1 MDKEKDNKNLIKMKN
16 TSGFDDIKKLA
27 RGEKADESQIEGILS
42 FIDERFDC
50 SDFRMICILR
60 SLCKYTTLISQPMLE
75 RMKRSVLGFKYWMD
89 EPGIDSMCY
98 WSENHQILFAACEY
112 IAGQLYPAEVFTNS
126 GMTGA
131 QHLKKAE
138 EKINRWLER
147 RWQFGIIEWHSNT
160 YYEED
165 IAPLSL
171 LIDFCADESIVQKA
185 AILMD
190 LFMLDLALH
199 IYKGLF
205 CATSGRC
212 YETQKQD
219 PFKQDVRDIIEKAF
233 GFGLVQGYSYNR
245 LSTEFILNEKYIVPQ
260 VIYNI
265 AHCEDGFEV
274 KTSMGLDLAEIKKN
288 FDRMDIDDAGMFMWA
303 MEAFT
308 NTKSVNLTIDIFR
321 KWRLHTNEFLKN
333 IKIIDIPLLRKLNLL
348 PLIIKLLNPAT
359 QGIAIQRANTYTY
372 KTKHW
377 MLSTAQNHHP
387 QEFGDQ
393 QHIWQATLEGGISVF
408 TTHPAVAFFDDKA
421 RSSSPSYWV
430 GNGINPH
437 SAQHK
442 NMSLS
447 LYDLRTRKGFLE
459 RSRPELTHAYF
470 PFEKFDQ
477 VIFDKPN
484 IVIGQKGGAF
494 IALIS
499 LSPLEK
505 KDNCELIQK
514 GMITGWAAILGD
526 VEEYESLF
534 AFAGYANRCKLE
546 LTGRKLRLNAENVLE
561 IEFKKGFGVDE
572 KPVNTNYQR
581 IESPFANVPR
591 KPQTIDIDYKGAKLH
606 LDFYNQVRK
615 CE

>member
-1 MDKEKDNKNLIKMKN
+1 MDKEQENKILIKMSEKDF
-16 TSGFDDIKKLA
+16 FDDIEKLA
-27 RGEKADESQIEGILS
+27 RGEKVDESQIDEILN
-42 FIDERFDC
+42 FVDERFDC
-50 SDFRMICILR
+50 ADFRMICLLR
-60 SLCKYTTLISQPMLE
+60 SLCKYSMLISQPVLD
-75 RMKRSVLGFKYWMD
+75 RIKRSVLGFKYWMD

-112 IAGQLYPAEVFTNS
+112 IAGQLYLTEVFTNS
-126 GMTGA
+126 GITGA

-147 RWQFGIIEWHSNT
+147 RWQFGFIEWHSNT

-171 LIDFCADESIVQKA
+171 LIEFCADESIVKKA
-185 AILMD
+185 TIIMD

-199 IYKGLF
+199 SYKGLF
-205 CATSGRC
+205 SATSGRC
-212 YETQKQD
+212 YETQKKD
-219 PFKQDVRDIIEKAF
+219 PFKQDVRDIIAKAF
-233 GFGLVQGYSYNR
+233 GFGSVQGYSYNH
-245 LSTEFILNEKYIVPQ
+245 LSTLFILNEKYKVPK

-265 AHCEDGFEV
+265 AHCEDSFEV

-308 NTKSVNLTIDIFR
+308 TTKSVNLTIDIFR
-321 KWRLHTNEFLKN
+321 KWKLHTNEFLKD
-333 IKIIDIPLLRKLNLL
+333 IKIIDIPLIRELNLL
-348 PLIIKLLNPAT
+348 PLIIRLLNPVT

-377 MLSTAQNHHP
+377 MLSTAQNYHP

-437 SAQHK
+437 SAQYK

-470 PFEKFDQ
+470 PFEKFDK
-477 VIFDKPN
+477 VIFDKLN
-484 IVIGQKGGAF
+484 IVIGQKGGAY

-514 GMITGWAAILGD
+514 GVITGWAVILGD
-526 VEEYESLF
+526 VEKYESLD

-546 LTGRKLRLNAENVLE
+546 LAGRKLTLNAENVLE
-561 IEFKKGFGVDE
+561 IEFKKGFMVDG
-572 KPVNTNYQR
+572 KPVNTNNQR
-581 IESPFANVPR
+581 IESPFASVPR
-591 KPQTIDIDYKGAKLH
+591 KPQTINVDYKGAKLH

>member
-1 MDKEKDNKNLIKMKN
+1 MDAGKDNKNLIKMKN
-16 TSGFDDIKKLA
+16 QNCFNDIKKLA
-27 RGEKADESQIEGILS
+27 TGEKADESQIEGILS

-50 SDFRMICILR
+50 ADFRMICILR
-60 SLCKYTTLISQPMLE
+60 SLCKYSTVISQPMLE
-75 RMKRSVLGFKYWMD
+75 RMRKSVLGFKYWMD
-89 EPGIDSMCY
+89 EPGEDSMCY
-98 WSENHQILFAACEY
+98 WSENHQILFATCEY
-112 IAGQLYPAEVFTNS
+112 IAAQLYPNEIFTNS
-126 GMTGA
+126 GMTGT

-138 EKINRWLER
+138 ERINRWLER
-147 RWQFGIIEWHSNT
+147 RWQFGFIEWHSNV

-171 LIDFCADESIVQKA
+171 LIEFCADESIVKKA
-185 AILMD
+185 TILMD

-199 IYKGLF
+199 SYRGLF
-205 CATSGRC
+205 SASSGRC

-219 PFKQDVRDIIEKAF
+219 PNKQNVMDIIEKAF
-233 GFGLVQGYSYNR
+233 GFGLVQDYDYTR
-245 LSTEFILNEKYIVPQ
+245 LSTEVVLNETYKVPK

-265 AHCEDGFEV
+265 AHCEDRFEV
-274 KTSMGLDLAEIKKN
+274 KTSMGLDLTEIKTN
-288 FDRMDIDDAGMFMWA
+288 FNRMDIDDAGMFMWA

-321 KWRLHTNEFLKN
+321 KWRLHTNEFLKD
-333 IKIIDIPLLRKLNLL
+333 IKIIDIPLLRELNLL
-348 PLIIKLLNPAT
+348 PLIIRLLNPAT
-359 QGIAIQRANTYTY
+359 QGIAIQRANTCTY

-421 RSSSPSYWV
+421 LSSSPSYWV

-470 PFEKFDQ
+470 PFEKFDK

-484 IVIGQKGGAF
+484 IVIGQKGGAY

-514 GMITGWAAILGD
+514 GTITGWAAILGD
-526 VEEYESLF
+526 VETYVSLDSFSEYI
-534 AFAGYANRCKLE
+534 NRCKLE
-546 LTGRKLRLNAENVLE
+546 LAGRKLRLTAVNVLE
-561 IEFKKGFGVDE
+561 IEFKQGFRVNG

>member
-1 MDKEKDNKNLIKMKN
+1 MDKEKDNKNFIKMKN
-16 TSGFDDIKKLA
+16 YSCFDDIKMLA

-50 SDFRMICILR
+50 ADFRMICILR
-60 SLCKYTTLISQPMLE
+60 SLCKYNTVISQPMLE
-75 RMKRSVLGFKYWMD
+75 RMKRTVLGFKYWMD
-89 EPGIDSMCY
+89 EPGEDSMCY

-131 QHLKKAE
+131 QHLKKAD

-147 RWQFGIIEWHSNT
+147 RWQFGFIEWHSNT

-171 LIDFCADESIVQKA
+171 LIEFCPDESIVKKA
-185 AILMD
+185 TIIMD
-190 LFMLDLALH
+190 LFMLDMALH
-199 IYKGLF
+199 SYKGLF

-265 AHCEDGFEV
+265 AHCEDSFEV

-288 FDRMDIDDAGMFMWA
+288 FGRMDIDDAGMFMWA

-321 KWRLHTNEFLKN
+321 KWRLHTNEFLKD
-333 IKIIDIPLLRKLNLL
+333 IKMIDIPLIRKLNLL
-348 PLIIKLLNPAT
+348 PLIVKLLNPAT
-359 QGIAIQRANTYTY
+359 QGVAIQRANTYTY

-393 QHIWQATLEGGISVF
+393 QHIWQATLERGISVF

-437 SAQHK
+437 SAQYK

-477 VIFDKPN
+477 VIFDNPN
-484 IVIGQKGGAF
+484 IVIGQKGGAY

-514 GMITGWAAILGD
+514 GMITGWAALLGD
-526 VEEYESLF
+526 VEEYESLDV
-534 AFAGYANRCKLE
+534 FAGYANRCKLE
-546 LTGRKLRLNAENVLE
+546 LAGRRLTLNAENVLE
-561 IEFKKGFGVDE
+561 IEFKKGFRVDG
-572 KPVNTNYQR
+572 KLVNTNYQR
-581 IESPFANVPR
+581 IESPFANVPC
-591 KPQTIDIDYKGAKLH
+591 KPQTIDVDYKGTKLH
-606 LDFYNQVRK
+606 LGSYNQMRK

>member
-1 MDKEKDNKNLIKMKN
+1 MKKGRDNRNSIKMKN
-16 TSGFDDIKKLA
+16 PSCFEDIEKLA
-27 RGEKADESQIEGILS
+27 RGEKADESQIEEILC

-60 SLCKYTTLISQPMLE
+60 SLCKYTTLISQPTLE

-89 EPGIDSMCY
+89 EPGEDSMCY

-147 RWQFGIIEWHSNT
+147 RWQFGFIEWHSNT

-171 LIDFCADESIVQKA
+171 LIEFCADESIVQKA

-212 YETQKQD
+212 YEIQKQD

-233 GFGLVQGYSYNR
+233 SFGLVQGYSYNR

-260 VIYNI
+260 EIYEI

-274 KTSMGLDLAEIKKN
+274 KTSMGLDLTEIKTN
-288 FDRMDIDDAGMFMWA
+288 FGCMDIDDAGMFMWA

-308 NTKSVNLTIDIFR
+308 NTHSVNLTIDIFR
-321 KWRLHTNEFLKN
+321 KWKLHTNEFLKD
-333 IKIIDIPLLRKLNLL
+333 IKIIDIPLIRELNLL

-359 QGIAIQRANTYTY
+359 QGIAIQRANTCTY

-470 PFEKFDQ
+470 PFEKFDK

-484 IVIGQKGGAF
+484 IVIGQKGGAY

-505 KDNCELIQK
+505 KDNCELIQN

-526 VEEYESLF
+526 VETYESLDSF
-534 AFAGYANRCKLE
+534 SEYVNRCKLE
-546 LTGRKLRLNAENVLE
+546 LAGRKLTLNAENVLE
-561 IEFKKGFGVDE
+561 IEFKKGFVVDG